1 MLVSGKKLFTAITTS
16 FFDLV
21 KFELNQVHRIGAGG
35 GGEEEAGNMVTDTIR
50 CFSVGFASVHSCP
63 SNLKCIETGREFR
76 FCVMFHPVLSI

>member
-1 MLVSGKKLFTAITTS
+1 
-16 FFDLV
+16 
-21 KFELNQVHRIGAGG
+21 
-35 GGEEEAGNMVTDTIR
+35 MVTDTIR